1 MRSVTVWEPLYTEQD
16 RAELLALQVYRDSLC
31 PLCGRPL
38 EVCTSHEETGPQFTA
53 RVSAVCRITRAKLER
68 QRAMTDGGRKPMPPN
83 APAYLWAVDE
93 SG

>member
-1 MRSVTVWEPLYTEQD
+1 VRTRTTSEPRWTEQD
-16 RAELLALQVYRDSLC
+16 RAEVLALGEYRDSLC

-38 EVCTSHEETGPQFTA
+38 EVCTSHEETGPQFRA
-53 RVSAVCRITRAKLER
+53 RIRSVCRVTLAKLER
-68 QRAMTDGGRKPMPPN
+68 QSAMTEGGRKPMPKN